1 MKKNKELREKI
12 AEMAHLV
19 WIDWTEYM
27 LNNINEEN
35 MDRWERQCKTPYSE
49 LSEKEKESDRKIADR
64 YLGFLTEALKAQ
76 EKEVL
81 EITGETS
88 DGYHTFNELYEH
100 RHTLFIILCNLL
112 EPKMYGKVWK
122 SRLHSD
128 GTMFDGGWFIAGI
141 ETPEGQA
148 TYHLPIKKWDE
159 LNVLELDRAPEW
171 DGHTA
176 DDVLKRLSSLK
187 K

>member
-1 MKKNKELREKI
+1 MKKIKELRE
-12 AEMAHLV
+12 EF
-19 WIDWTEYM
+19 E
-27 LNNINEEN
+27 
-35 MDRWERQCKTPYSE
+35 DRFGEWLRLF
-49 LSEKEKESDRKIADR
+49 LSGPRSTFEGDGDQVVDN
-64 YLGFLTEALKAQ
+64 LWNFLDKALKAQ
-76 EKEVL
+76 EKEVV